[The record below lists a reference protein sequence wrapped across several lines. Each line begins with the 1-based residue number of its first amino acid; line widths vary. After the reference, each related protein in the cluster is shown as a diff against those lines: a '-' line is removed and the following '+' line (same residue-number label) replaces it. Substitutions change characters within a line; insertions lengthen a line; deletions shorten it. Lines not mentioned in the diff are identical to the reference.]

1 MNFIIRNKITFM
13 KIGKILVFCA
23 LILSTTKLIQVF
35 TVFSTPSTAAF
46 SFLIIV
52 LLSAFFGDL
61 LVAIITSI
69 VATLC
74 FDYFFLP
81 PFGTFH
87 IAAYPDWISLTA
99 FLIASVII
107 SRLTASAAKNATD
120 AKELKKAMEQ
130 LKEFAKLLLDTPYDQ
145 LTLSGIAIE
154 ALRIFSLEY
163 CSIHVYNEGKWD
175 HFTGTAESS
184 ISEEVK
190 NRLKLVQDHPTQLI
204 DFAEESL
211 LGVQYMQINKG
222 IIPIALLAIKS
233 STLPYEVIGTMSYII
248 GIRLNTITKKNKP
261 GKHAIAEL

>member
-1 MNFIIRNKITFM
+1 MNFMIRNKVTFI
-13 KIGKILVFCA
+13 KIGKVLVFGA
-23 LILSTTKLIQVF
+23 LILSATKLIHVF
-35 TVFSTPSTAAF
+35 AAFSTPSTAAF

-87 IAAYPDWISLTA
+87 IVAYSDWVSLTA
-99 FLIASVII
+99 FLVASVII

-120 AKELKKAMEQ
+120 LKELKKAMEQ
-130 LKEFAKLLLDTPYDQ
+130 LEEFAKLLLDTPYDQ

-204 DFAEESL
+204 DFADESL
-211 LGVQYMQINKG
+211 LGVQYIQINKV
-222 IIPIALLAIKS
+222 ITPVALLAIKS
-233 STLPYEVIGTMSYII
+233 STLPSEVTGTMAYII
-248 GIRLNTITKKNKP
+248 GVRLNTITKKNKP
-261 GKHAIAEL
+261 SKRAIAEI

>member
-1 MNFIIRNKITFM
+1 MNFINRNKVTFT
-13 KIGKILVFCA
+13 KIGKILVFGA
-23 LILSTTKLIQVF
+23 LILITTKLIQIFVAL
-35 TVFSTPSTAAF
+35 STPSTAAF

-69 VATLC
+69 VATLS

-87 IAAYPDWISLTA
+87 VAAYSDWISLAA
-99 FLIASVII
+99 FLAASVII
-107 SRLTASAAKNATD
+107 SRLTASAAENASNV
-120 AKELKKAMEQ
+120 KELKKAMEQ
-130 LKEFAKLLLDTPYDQ
+130 LEEFTKLLLDTPYDQ
-145 LTLSGIAIE
+145 FTLSGIAIE

-190 NRLKLVQDHPTQLI
+190 NRLKLVQDHQTQLI
-204 DFAEESL
+204 DFADESL

-222 IIPIALLAIKS
+222 ITPVALLAIKS
-233 STLPYEVIGTMSYII
+233 STLPSEVIGTIAYII
-248 GIRLNTITKKNKP
+248 GVRLNTIKKNNKP
-261 GKHAIAEL
+261 SKHAIAKI

>member
-1 MNFIIRNKITFM
+1 MNFINRNKVTFI
-13 KIGKILVFCA
+13 KIGKLLVFCA
-23 LILSTTKLIQVF
+23 LILSTTKLIHVF
-35 TVFSTPSTAAF
+35 AALSTPSTAAF

-61 LVAIITSI
+61 LVAMITSI

-87 IAAYPDWISLTA
+87 IAAYSDWISLTA
-99 FLIASVII
+99 FLVASVII
-107 SRLTASAAKNATD
+107 SHLTASAAKNATN

-130 LKEFAKLLLDTPYDQ
+130 LEEFAKLLLDTPYDQ
-145 LTLSGIAIE
+145 LTLSGIAIK

-175 HFTGTAESS
+175 HFTGTAETS

-211 LGVQYMQINKG
+211 LGVRYMQINKG
-222 IIPIALLAIKS
+222 ASPVALLAIKS
-233 STLPYEVIGTMSYII
+233 STLPSEAIGTIAYMI
-248 GIRLNTITKKNKP
+248 GVRLNTITKKQ
-261 GKHAIAEL
+261 